1 MAINLP
7 LTEIASREERTWRA
21 NIETPVTGNY
31 GIQVYRE
38 IVDKDADGKVI
49 NVTKKAGVV
58 DRLASAIAE
67 ESVTLP
73 GGGGTVTAQQILAA
87 LPLFFDRWATEDAEA
102 AAAAAVPVVPA
113 PPPEEPP
120 PEGLMQTRTASA
132 PPAPRAT
139 KRETKRASKRTKR

>member
-1 MAINLP
+1 MAIELP
-7 LTEIASREERTWRA
+7 LTDIASREERTWRA

-38 IVDKDADGKVI
+38 IVDKDADGKVV

-73 GGGGTVTAQQILAA
+73 GGGGTVTAAQILAA

-113 PPPEEPP
+113 PPEGGDTPP
-120 PEGLMQTRTASA
+120 PQAAKRSAKRT
-132 PPAPRAT
+132 T
-139 KRETKRASKRTKR
+139 KRSKR

>member
-7 LTEIASREERTWRA
+7 LTEVATREERTWRA
-21 NIETPVTGNY
+21 NIETPVNGNY
-31 GIQVYRE
+31 AIQVYRE
-38 IVDKDADGKVI
+38 IVDKDDEGNVL

-58 DRLASAIAE
+58 ERAAAAIAS

-73 GGGGTVTAQQILAA
+73 SGGGTVTAAQILGA

-113 PPPEEPP
+113 PPEGGEPP
-120 PEGLMQTRTASA
+120 LPQAAKRSA
-132 PPAPRAT
+132 KRST
-139 KRETKRASKRTKR
+139 KKR

>member
-7 LTEIASREERTWRA
+7 LTDVATREERTWRA
-21 NIETPVTGNY
+21 NIETPVGGNY
-31 GIQVYRE
+31 AIQVYRE
-38 IVDKDADGKVI
+38 IVDKDGDGNVL

-58 DRLASAIAE
+58 ERAAAAIAE

-73 GGGGTVTAQQILAA
+73 SGGGTVTAAQILGA

-113 PPPEEPP
+113 PPPGEPDP
-120 PEGLMQTRTASA
+120 NLPQMARRSTK
-132 PPAPRAT
+132 PAT
-139 KRETKRASKRTKR
+139 KRSTKKR

>member
-1 MAINLP
+1 MAIELP
-7 LTEIASREERTWRA
+7 LTDIASREERTWRA

-38 IVDKDADGKVI
+38 IVDKDADGKVV

-58 DRLASAIAE
+58 DRAASAIAG

-73 GGGGTVTAQQILAA
+73 GGGGTVTAAQILAA
-87 LPLFFDRWATEDAEA
+87 LPMFFDRWATEDAEA

-113 PPPEEPP
+113 PPEEGETPP
-120 PEGLMQTRTASA
+120 PQAAKRSAKRT
-132 PPAPRAT
+132 T
-139 KRETKRASKRTKR
+139 KRSKR